1 MGGIIGYKW
10 SFMKSCECFIGSG
23 WENLCGD
30 DVVLGLTG
38 AGGLTPP
45 PLRVDPLSGGGGA
58 SGGKCQATNT
68 PGSLASGPLG
78 FGRPGLSS
86 FAISAHFVRTIYTI

>member
-38 AGGLTPP
+38 TG
-45 PLRVDPLSGGGGA
+45 
-58 SGGKCQATNT
+58 
-68 PGSLASGPLG
+68 
-78 FGRPGLSS
+78 
-86 FAISAHFVRTIYTI
+86 